1 MTPAQQGFRADNP
14 TTAQIDDGL
23 VVQFKL
29 PALDRL
35 GQFRRR
41 PSIRPESAHSLSL
54 NARNARDRDRRNRP
68 VKPSAAMTQCSPR
81 KAPAV
86 VPAST
91 TARMG
96 RWQGEV
102 STAKIGRAHV

>member
-35 GQFRRR
+35 ASSGVVH
-41 PSIRPESAHSLSL
+41 PSG
-54 NARNARDRDRRNRP
+54 
-68 VKPSAAMTQCSPR
+68 R
-81 KAPAV
+81 KALILFP
-86 VPAST
+86 
-91 TARMG
+91 
-96 RWQGEV
+96 
-102 STAKIGRAHV
+102 